1 MSLFDELF
9 NGGRRNDEDFSRFL
23 NEMMRRYEGLM
34 DDSMRRNDF
43 PFDFNRQRG
52 NDWIRQSG
60 ESQDGSMSW
69 NSFTRHSN
77 GEKLSESELNEML
90 NSMFNPNGRI
100 YNQGQYQPT
109 ISDEQKLIML
119 KEDLEDSIEEEE
131 FEKAAKIRDL
141 IIELENK

>member
-34 DDSMRRNDF
+34 NDSIRRNDF

-52 NDWIRQSG
+52 SDWIKQSG

-69 NSFTRHSN
+69 NSFTRTNN
-77 GEKLSESELNEML
+77 GERLSESELNEML
-90 NSMFNPNGRI
+90 SGMFNPNGRV
-100 YNQGQYQPT
+100 YNKGQYQPT

-119 KEDLEDSIEEEE
+119 KRDLEDSIEEEE
-131 FEKAAKIRDL
+131 FEKAAKLRDL